1 MNAKVKGTHITR
13 AQTIAL
19 GKRLEAVIIN
29 VDAEKGICEYVDGVD
44 DQTIADEFGVS
55 KNSVMGL
62 RSEIYG
68 KLFRIHKAA
77 ASESKQI
84 EDLQRRCDKL
94 QAQHADL
101 LNLHNKLV
109 DNLAVNRIV
118 DVKHLKGMLL

>member
-1 MNAKVKGTHITR
+1 MNAKAKGTHVTR

-68 KLFRIHKAA
+68 KLFRKAA